1 MPTYKVTDPS
11 TGNTLNLTG
20 DSPPTEA
27 ELEHI
32 FSQNQAPKQSSFDM
46 SPAAINAYYAASTK
60 AANDAAN
67 APSTAP
73 YLIAGMVVLAV
84 VALIL
89 LRKLI
94 QSRPWR
100 TIPGAV
106 RSTVK
111 MKDKMAF
118 DLSDEDGEWFAAAEE
133 EITTGNFE
141 KATWSRALVKA
152 GGNEDKRK
160 AEYILL
166 RVKKLRISKVAEA
179 VEWAP

>member
-1 MPTYKVTDPS
+1 MPTLEEIGNAFLAADKA
-11 TGNTLNLTG
+11 GNTEDASYLAKEYKRI
-20 DSPPTEA
+20 SSE
-27 ELEHI
+27 
-32 FSQNQAPKQSSFDM
+32 SQPQAPLSAVG
-46 SPAAINAYYAASTK
+46 AAAERSHQARLAAE
-60 AANDAAN
+60 N
-67 APSTAP
+67 APSAASYWIT
-73 YLIAGMVVLAV
+73 GMVTLAV

-100 TIPGAV
+100 AIPGAV

-133 EITTGNFE
+133 EITSGNVE

-166 RVKKLRISKVAEA
+166 RVKKLRMANS
-179 VEWAP
+179 

>member
-1 MPTYKVTDPS
+1 MPKYLVELTDGRKYNIES
-11 TGNTLNLTG
+11 ERVLTQ
-20 DSPPTEA
+20 A
-27 ELEHI
+27 ELDQHAQQ
-32 FSQNQAPKQSSFDM
+32 FLQSQPQAPLDAVS
-46 SPAAINAYYAASTK
+46 AAAERSHQARLAAE
-60 AANDAAN
+60 NG
-67 APSTAP
+67 PSAAP

-94 QSRPWR
+94 QSRPWLA
-100 TIPGAV
+100 IPGAV

-133 EITTGNFE
+133 EITTGNVE

-152 GGNEDKRK
+152 GGNEEKRK

-179 VEWAP
+179 VE